1 MTTLWLD
8 TETFSETPI
17 THGTHAYAEKAEVL
31 LVALALDDE
40 PVVVWDTS
48 DPERRGSQLAAL
60 QGMIDRADEVVIHNS
75 HFDRTVLRHGGV
87 TVPTHKIIDTMVLA
101 LQHSLPG
108 SLGALCDV
116 LQVPQDKAKD
126 VRGKKLIQLFTKP
139 RPKNMK
145 LRRADSASHP
155 EEWQEFIEYARLDVD
170 AMRAVYRRLPR
181 WNDSH
186 SERAL
191 WLIDQRI
198 NDAGVAVDLDLAG
211 SALRAFKR
219 ASRSLADA
227 AGVLTGGEVGSLTQR
242 QKLLDHLA
250 DKHDFTPAD
259 LTKGTGH
266 FNVSLGA
273 VATAQGIGA
282 SVEAIQQ
289 NFALGPIAQTG
300 SALDVAVNG
309 DGFFTTVSPITS
321 QTYYTRNGSFSTDGN
336 GFVVDGSGN
345 QLQAFAVNAS
355 GAVTSTTPA
364 AAQIPPTNAAGAQFA
379 GVTVGAN
386 GDITAS
392 YADGTNSVVGRI
404 ALASFVAPAGLK
416 QVGSSNWVSTGISGS
431 ASYGQ
436 PGSAQYGSLL
446 SGALERSN
454 VDIAEEL
461 VGLITAQRDF
471 QANAK
476 AIDTAT
482 QISQTVI
489 NLRN

>member
-1 MTTLWLD
+1 MS
-8 TETFSETPI
+8 F
-17 THGTHAYAEKAEVL
+17 Y
-31 LVALALDDE
+31 
-40 PVVVWDTS
+40 TS
-48 DPERRGSQLAAL
+48 LNGL
-60 QGMIDRADEVVIHNS
+60 
-75 HFDRTVLRHGGV
+75 
-87 TVPTHKIIDTMVLA
+87 
-101 LQHSLPG
+101 
-108 SLGALCDV
+108 
-116 LQVPQDKAKD
+116 
-126 VRGKKLIQLFTKP
+126 
-139 RPKNMK
+139 KN
-145 LRRADSASHP
+145 AQTD
-155 EEWQEFIEYARLDVD
+155 LDVI
-170 AMRAVYRRLPR
+170 
-181 WNDSH
+181 SH
-186 SERAL
+186 NIANAETNGFKKSRVEFAD
-191 WLIDQRI
+191 I
-198 NDAGVAVDLDLAG
+198 VAG
-211 SALRAFKR
+211 SAYTSPKMI
-219 ASRSLADA
+219 
-227 AGVLTGGEVGSLTQR
+227 
-242 QKLLDHLA
+242 
-250 DKHDFTPAD
+250 
-259 LTKGTGH
+259 
-266 FNVSLGA
+266 
-273 VATAQGIGA
+273 QGIGA